1 MKEPFDKK
9 LADKIK
15 TLFQSHE
22 ETAPQKEWERFSAA
36 YFNKPVKKKYPI
48 WPWWVSGIAASLALA
63 IWLGRTPEAIEEP
76 NELLSFA
83 DTLTKESK
91 SYELEDLGSIE
102 TLEDITSRDEL
113 GSMAANKRHP
123 VQAVETFT
131 ITSAKQAEITSSPAE
146 NPLVADISIPET
158 TAELNTHES
167 TYVPFSS
174 LTEKTLDTKSA
185 ENYIKNLLAEEEESI
200 KQTSKDPFKLGVL
213 IAPQAVSNAN
223 QTISLSAGIISE
235 IAVSKKLKIDM
246 GIAYAQQNL
255 NPNSNG
261 GMLNARTSDASQNY
275 SGQQFREQAI
285 AGNQFFAGNLIS
297 ATEELRFGQLEIP
310 INLKYKLL
318 ERNKADIYFVSGIS
332 NMFYLNQERISTLN
346 FANLSAAG
354 NIGNGIQSFS
364 QRSVPDASSSDVN
377 IGQLV
382 NVAVGFEQN
391 LSNGTFLYIE
401 PFYKM
406 SVGNQTFAEQQFSIG
421 GINLRMNF
429 QFKK

>member
-1 MKEPFDKK
+1 MKEPFDKI

-22 ETAPQKEWERFSAA
+22 EVAPQKEWERFSAA
-36 YFNKPVKKKYPI
+36 YFNKPIKKKYPI
-48 WPWWVSGIAASLALA
+48 WPWWISGIAASIALA
-63 IWLGRTPEAIEEP
+63 VWLGRTPETKEES

-83 DTLTKESK
+83 DTLAKESK

-102 TLEDITSRDEL
+102 VMKDVSSKEELESIVTKNASIPIAKITPTNPSL
-113 GSMAANKRHP
+113 K
-123 VQAVETFT
+123 QAVIIPIPADNPLMAEG
-131 ITSAKQAEITSSPAE
+131 SVPEIT
-146 NPLVADISIPET
+146 T
-158 TAELNTHES
+158 ELNVKETIDI
-167 TYVPFSS
+167 PFNS
-174 LTEKTLDTKSA
+174 LTEKKLDTKSA
-185 ENYIKNLLAEEEESI
+185 ENYIKNLLAEDHELT
-200 KQTSKDPFKLGVL
+200 KQTTKEPFKIGLL

-223 QTISLSAGIISE
+223 QTIGLSAGIMSE

-255 NPNSNG
+255 NPNTNG
-261 GMLNARTSDASQNY
+261 GMLNASTSDALRSY

-346 FANLSAAG
+346 FANLNAAG
-354 NIGNGIQSFS
+354 SIGTGIQSFS

-401 PFYKM
+401 PFYKR